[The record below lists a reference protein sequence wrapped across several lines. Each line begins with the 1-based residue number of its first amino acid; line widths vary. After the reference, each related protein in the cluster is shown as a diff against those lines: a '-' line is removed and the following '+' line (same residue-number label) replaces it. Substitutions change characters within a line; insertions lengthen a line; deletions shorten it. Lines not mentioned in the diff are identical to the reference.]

1 MTVAYVDTIR
11 NLETAY
17 LRKYLARRRWK
28 RWFNAIVALNRMI
41 RISAFDK
48 SRKTSEILITEDMLG
63 DYGELGFFV

>member
-28 RWFNAIVALNRMI
+28 RWFNAIVAMNRMI
-41 RISAFDK
+41 RISSFDK
-48 SRKTSEILITEDMLG
+48 SRKTSEVLITEDMLG

>member
-1 MTVAYVDTIR
+1 MAYVDTIR